1 MKNQP
6 KSVFNHF
13 SNSLLSLSLSLSHAT
28 RTSTSAMSLLYE
40 CINTV
45 IAVLISI
52 SSGLPDHNSSIQ
64 LCVQKLRILIE
75 DTDQNL
81 KYLGLLAMSRI
92 LKTHPKSVQSH
103 KDLVL
108 TCLED
113 KDESIRLRALDLI
126 IGMISKKNLI
136 EIIHKLMQSVK
147 NSSLG
152 NKYRDELIFK
162 IIEICSQNDYAFISN
177 FEWYISVLVDLSQ
190 VEGGTVHA
198 NLIARQ
204 LFDVTIR
211 VESITQFSTNQ
222 MSIMIENAGVF
233 TDFCDVLYAA
243 AFICGEFAH
252 HLTDK
257 RKVCINLLSKNFDF
271 PSYIQAT
278 FLQNSLK
285 IFVKLIENEPVAD
298 LEHLCGELN
307 QLLKPFLFSDDFEV
321 QERAATFQQILAFVR
336 DKSLY
341 GLQEVTQGVENAE
354 NEDKVTAEESLP
366 KQDSDGKA
374 ETAQRTADENAEPT
388 EPNDDSNSSGEEK
401 LANLQE
407 EINLP
412 KEESLVKDT
421 NLIDASQLSPSESE
435 CFKLEPIFYGY
446 PIKPVA
452 AKAQKKVPIPAE
464 LDLDLPFREL
474 QYSSDEEIRRALH
487 SDDGEDLFMRN
498 ASDAELDGGEEKK
511 RKKRKKHKKDKKAAR
526 KSKPNDVDEE
536 LANDETNLMY
546 LQPKTKKSSSRRP
559 KDENMLEANHEA
571 TEAVEAMEGTLVE
584 TNNRIAIPGL
594 VSSDKYF
601 QESRKSKSNDKK
613 SKKGKLANSG

>member
-1 MKNQP
+1 
-6 KSVFNHF
+6 
-13 SNSLLSLSLSLSHAT
+13 
-28 RTSTSAMSLLYE
+28 MSLLYE

-147 NSSLG
+147 NNSFG

-211 VESITQFSTNQ
+211 VESITQFATNQ

-252 HLTDK
+252 YLADK
-257 RKVCINLLSKNFDF
+257 RKVCRNLLLKNFDF
-271 PSYIQAT
+271 PPYIQAT

-285 IFVKLIENEPVAD
+285 IFVKLIENEQVDNLDA
-298 LEHLCGELN
+298 LCDELN

-321 QERAATFQQILAFVR
+321 QERAATFQQILTFVR
-336 DKSLY
+336 DKSVYNL
-341 GLQEVTQGVENAE
+341 EVNNPTQVSVVD
-354 NEDKVTAEESLP
+354 DKMTDESVLN
-366 KQDSDGKA
+366 KD
-374 ETAQRTADENAEPT
+374 
-388 EPNDDSNSSGEEK
+388 PNDDVNNDEEQNDNESNSNDDKEK
-401 LANLQE
+401 LGNLQIVQE
-407 EINLP
+407 DINLP

-421 NLIDASQLSPSESE
+421 SLIDTNQLNSLDSSV
-435 CFKLEPIFYGY
+435 FKLEPILYGY
-446 PIKPVA
+446 SIKPVA

-464 LDLDLPFREL
+464 LDLDQPFREL
-474 QYSSDEEIRRALH
+474 QYSSDEEIKGNFH
-487 SDDGEDLFMRN
+487 SDDEDLFVKHE
-498 ASDAELDGGEEKK
+498 SDEGEDADKDKK
-511 RKKRKKHKKDKKAAR
+511 KKKRKKHKKDK
-526 KSKPNDVDEE
+526 SKKDKNRIDKFEDAEDDGQE
-536 LANDETNLMY
+536 MNDENSLMY
-546 LQPKTKKSSSRRP
+546 LQPKTKKSKDR
-559 KDENMLEANHEA
+559 KDENMLNDKTEQAV
-571 TEAVEAMEGTLVE
+571 EAVEGLVE
-584 TNNRIAIPGL
+584 PAHSRIIPGL

-601 QESRKSKSNDKK
+601 QESRKSKSSDKK
-613 SKKGKLANSG
+613 SKKSKFL

>member
-1 MKNQP
+1 
-6 KSVFNHF
+6 
-13 SNSLLSLSLSLSHAT
+13 
-28 RTSTSAMSLLYE
+28 MSLLYE

-177 FEWYISVLVDLSQ
+177 FEWYVSVLVDLSQ

-257 RKVCINLLSKNFDF
+257 RAVCTNLLSKNFDF

-285 IFVKLIENEPVAD
+285 IFVKLIENERVAD
-298 LEHLCGELN
+298 LEHFCGELN

-341 GLQEVTQGVENAE
+341 SLPESTHGQEKIEE
-354 NEDKVTAEESLP
+354 PDKITAEESLP
-366 KQDSDGKA
+366 KQENTPDNADKA
-374 ETAQRTADENAEPT
+374 ETSEENAEQ
-388 EPNDDSNSSGEEK
+388 NGDGEEK

-407 EINLP
+407 DINLP

-421 NLIDASQLSPSESE
+421 HLVDTNQLNFADSQ

-474 QYSSDEEIRRALH
+474 QYSSDEEIRRVLH
-487 SDDGEDLFMRN
+487 SDDGDDLFMRN
-498 ASDAELDGGEEKK
+498 ASDDGGEKK
-511 RKKRKKHKKDKKAAR
+511 RKKRKKHKKDKKATR
-526 KSKPNDVDEE
+526 KSKLDEE
-536 LANDETNLMY
+536 SEVVANDETNLMY
-546 LQPKTKKSSSRRP
+546 LQPKGKKSSSRRP
-559 KDENMLEANHEA
+559 KSENMLDANHEA
-571 TEAVEAMEGTLVE
+571 TEAVEATEGSLVE
-584 TNNRIAIPGL
+584 ANSRMAIPGL

-601 QESRKSKSNDKK
+601 QESRKSKSSDKK
-613 SKKGKLANSG
+613 SKKSRFLFLSNLKI

>member
-1 MKNQP
+1 
-6 KSVFNHF
+6 
-13 SNSLLSLSLSLSHAT
+13 
-28 RTSTSAMSLLYE
+28 
-40 CINTV
+40 
-45 IAVLISI
+45 
-52 SSGLPDHNSSIQ
+52 
-64 LCVQKLRILIE
+64 
-75 DTDQNL
+75 
-81 KYLGLLAMSRI
+81 MSRI

-136 EIIHKLMQSVK
+136 EIIHKLMQNVK
-147 NSSLG
+147 NSLG

-211 VESITQFSTNQ
+211 VESITAFSTNQ

-285 IFVKLIENEPVAD
+285 IFVKLIENESVGD

-341 GLQEVTQGVENAE
+341 SVPERASTRSEPKTQH
-354 NEDKVTAEESLP
+354 EDKIAAEESLP
-366 KQDSDGKA
+366 NEVNRSDSNDNA
-374 ETAQRTADENAEPT
+374 EETSEENAEQQSV
-388 EPNDDSNSSGEEK
+388 EANDDSGKEK

-407 EINLP
+407 DINLP

-421 NLIDASQLSPSESE
+421 NLIDAGQLNSSESE

-474 QYSSDEEIRRALH
+474 QYSSDEEIRRTLH

-498 ASDAELDGGEEKK
+498 ASDKELDADGEEKK
-511 RKKRKKHKKDKKAAR
+511 RKKRKKHKKDKKAGR
-526 KSKPNDVDEE
+526 RSKPDEE
-536 LANDETNLMY
+536 ELGQLVNDETNLTKH
-546 LQPKTKKSSSRRP
+546 KTKKSSSRRP

-571 TEAVEAMEGTLVE
+571 AEAVEAMEGSLVE
-584 TNNRIAIPGL
+584 ANNRIAIPGL

-601 QESRKSKSNDKK
+601 QESRKSKSSDKK
-613 SKKGKLANSG
+613 SKKGEFECSKKRFSERKDSPTTMTAMITKRGIFFTCLCR

>member
-1 MKNQP
+1 
-6 KSVFNHF
+6 
-13 SNSLLSLSLSLSHAT
+13 
-28 RTSTSAMSLLYE
+28 MSLLYE

-136 EIIHKLMQSVK
+136 EIIHKLMQNVK
-147 NSSLG
+147 NSNLG

-211 VESITQFSTNQ
+211 VESITEFSTNQ
-222 MSIMIENAGVF
+222 MSIMIENADVF

-252 HLTDK
+252 YLTDK
-257 RKVCINLLSKNFDF
+257 RKVCLNLLSKNYDF
-271 PSYIQAT
+271 PAYIQAT

-285 IFVKLIENEPVAD
+285 IFVKLIENEKVD
-298 LEHLCGELN
+298 NLDELCDELN

-321 QERAATFQQILAFVR
+321 QERAATFQQILTFVR
-336 DKSLY
+336 DKSIYNYENINLVTDNH
-341 GLQEVTQGVENAE
+341 LQ
-354 NEDKVTAEESLP
+354 NEHHQNNQKEEKESKDVDEITDDQSLHNNN
-366 KQDSDGKA
+366 
-374 ETAQRTADENAEPT
+374 DENL
-388 EPNDDSNSSGEEK
+388 EPNDSSSDK

-407 EINLP
+407 DINL
-412 KEESLVKDT
+412 EESLVKDT
-421 NLIDASQLSPSESE
+421 GIIDTNQSNLTE
-435 CFKLEPIFYGY
+435 CFRLEPILYGY
-446 PIKPVA
+446 LIKPVA
-452 AKAQKKVPIPAE
+452 EKAQKKVPIPNE

-474 QYSSDEEIRRALH
+474 QYSSDEEIKRQFN
-487 SDDGEDLFMRN
+487 SEDGDELFLRNDSED
-498 ASDAELDGGEEKK
+498 EEIVGVEKK
-511 RKKRKKHKKDKKAAR
+511 KKKRKKHKKDKKASR
-526 KSKPNDVDEE
+526 KNKLDEIEEINDNEVD
-536 LANDETNLMY
+536 NLMY
-546 LQPKTKKSSSRRP
+546 LQPKSKKTANKKV
-559 KDENMLEANHEA
+559 KDRNMLDVEDVAIVE
-571 TEAVEAMEGTLVE
+571 EAVEASEGLVE
-584 TNNRIAIPGL
+584 TNKMSIPGL

-601 QESRKSKSNDKK
+601 QENKKLKSNDKK
-613 SKKGKLANSG
+613 SKKSKFKIV